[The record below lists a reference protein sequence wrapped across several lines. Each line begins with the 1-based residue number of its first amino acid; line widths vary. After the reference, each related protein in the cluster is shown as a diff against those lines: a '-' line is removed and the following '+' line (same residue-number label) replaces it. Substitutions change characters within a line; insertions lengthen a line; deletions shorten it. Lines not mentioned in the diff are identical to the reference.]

1 MALNFWRKFLIKLK
15 FTNIKQGSY
24 NARIFNN
31 NGQLMAE
38 KNIEHS
44 GADGI
49 QQFNVKNTAGAYT
62 LELTNAG
69 GEKTVIKLI
78 MK

>member
-1 MALNFWRKFLIKLK
+1 
-15 FTNIKQGSY
+15 
-24 NARIFNN
+24 
-31 NGQLMAE
+31 MAE

-49 QQFNVKNTAGAYT
+49 QQFNVKNTAGVYT